1 MQADTDVRLLTYIHS
16 QREKEREIRVI
27 DGFCI
32 FFLLSIQFNTVV
44 HQESEAQM
52 IFCLICAFIQMNE
65 NRAVFSPFIAYPSL
79 GFFYS
84 SNLLSFDENTR
95 TRTEKKYQ
103 GKEKVCWHGD
113 EKEWLTAI
121 MICTVFE

>member
-32 FFLLSIQFNTVV
+32 FFLLSIQSNTVV

-79 GFFYS
+79 GFFIHRILC
-84 SNLLSFDENTR
+84 LLTKTHAHAPRKNTK
-95 TRTEKKYQ
+95 EKKRSV
-103 GKEKVCWHGD
+103 GMVTKKNG
-113 EKEWLTAI
+113 
-121 MICTVFE
+121 